1 MEEQTVQIG
10 TIGLGRMCANVA
22 GRLFGGDQEIS
33 PSADCII
40 EALEDRVNTSLHDFH
55 SNREEL

>member
-1 MEEQTVQIG
+1 MQIG
-10 TIGLGRMCANVA
+10 TIGLGRMGANVA